1 MRPGATSAVLRWR
14 LGAWLVGTG
23 LLLLVLDLIFL
34 HKGVG
39 FWCLCLFLMIM
50 GALIANP
57 LRVMG
62 RLREGGP
69 ADPVVRLRPLGII
82 GFIVMMVL
90 FLVPFA
96 IGEWLLNM
104 VGELFERRSGRRVID
119 LDDDDPAAGRRGDP
133 RRPPARA
140 VARRRRLRGH
150 LLRRAGSESP
160 PHAAAAHAS
169 LIRQIA
175 WPTATV

>member
-14 LGAWLVGTG
+14 VGAWLVGTG
-23 LLLLVLDLIFL
+23 ALLFVADLFFLDQ
-34 HKGVG
+34 GYG
-39 FWCLCLFLMIM
+39 FWSLCLFFIVIGSLV
-50 GALIANP
+50 ANP

-62 RLREGGP
+62 RLRAGGP

-104 VGELFERRSGRRVID
+104 IGELFERRSGRRVID
-119 LDDDDPAAGRRGDP
+119 LDEQPPPVDEETLAGHPPVPWPGADGFEDIFYDGQDPNRR
-133 RRPPARA
+133 R
-140 VARRRRLRGH
+140 VRRRLT
-150 LLRRAGSESP
+150 RR
-160 PHAAAAHAS
+160 
-169 LIRQIA
+169 
-175 WPTATV
+175 

>member
-14 LGAWLVGTG
+14 VGTWLVGAG
-23 LLLLVLDLIFL
+23 LLLFVIDLIFL
-34 HKGVG
+34 HNGFG
-39 FWCLCLFLMIM
+39 FWCLCLFLMII
-50 GALIANP
+50 GTLIANP

-104 VGELFERRSGRRVID
+104 VGELFERRSGRRVD
-119 LDDDDPAAGRRGDP
+119 
-133 RRPPARA
+133 RPG
-140 VARRRRLRGH
+140 RRRRRRSTRRPSPGTRPCRGPGADGFEDIFYDGQDPN
-150 LLRRAGSESP
+150 RRRPGRRR
-160 PHAAAAHAS
+160 
-169 LIRQIA
+169 LTRR
-175 WPTATV
+175 

>member
-1 MRPGATSAVLRWR
+1 VRPGATSAVLRWR

-34 HKGVG
+34 HKGAG
-39 FWCLCLFLMIM
+39 FWCLCLFLMII
-50 GALIANP
+50 GGLLANP

-104 VGELFERRSGRRVID
+104 IGELFERRSSRSLGEDPPLPPDEETIAGHPPGPWPGAEGFEDIFYDDQDPYRVRRWR
-119 LDDDDPAAGRRGDP
+119 PTRPFSRR
-133 RRPPARA
+133 
-140 VARRRRLRGH
+140 
-150 LLRRAGSESP
+150 
-160 PHAAAAHAS
+160 
-169 LIRQIA
+169 
-175 WPTATV
+175 

>member
-14 LGAWLVGTG
+14 VGAWLVGTG
-23 LLLLVLDLIFL
+23 VVLLVADLVFMR
-34 HKGVG
+34 KGFG
-39 FWCLCLFLMIM
+39 FWCLCLFLMII
-50 GALIANP
+50 GTLVANP

-69 ADPVVRLRPLGII
+69 ADPFVRLRPLGVI

-104 VGELFERRSGRRVID
+104 VGELFERR
-119 LDDDDPAAGRRGDP
+119 AGRRSEDANGAPPPIDEETLAGHPPVPWPGAEGFEDIFYDGQDP
-133 RRPPARA
+133 NRKRLG
-140 VARRRRLRGH
+140 RRLT
-150 LLRRAGSESP
+150 RR
-160 PHAAAAHAS
+160 
-169 LIRQIA
+169 
-175 WPTATV
+175 

>member
-14 LGAWLVGTG
+14 VGAWLVGAG
-23 LLLLVLDLIFL
+23 LLLFVLDLIVL
-34 HKGVG
+34 HNGPG
-39 FWCLCLFLMIM
+39 FWCLCLFLMII
-50 GALIANP
+50 GALVANP

-119 LDDDDPAAGRRGDP
+119 LDEQEPPPVDEETLAGHPPVPWPGADGFEDIFYDGQDPNRR
-133 RRPPARA
+133 RT
-140 VARRRRLRGH
+140 RRRLT
-150 LLRRAGSESP
+150 RR
-160 PHAAAAHAS
+160 
-169 LIRQIA
+169 
-175 WPTATV
+175 

>member
-34 HKGVG
+34 HKGAG
-39 FWCLCLFLMIM
+39 FWCLCLFLMII
-50 GALIANP
+50 GGLLANP

-119 LDDDDPAAGRRGDP
+119 LDEQEPPPVDEETLAGHPPVPWPGADGFEDIFYDGQYPNRR
-133 RRPPARA
+133 RT
-140 VARRRRLRGH
+140 RRRLT
-150 LLRRAGSESP
+150 RR
-160 PHAAAAHAS
+160 
-169 LIRQIA
+169 
-175 WPTATV
+175 